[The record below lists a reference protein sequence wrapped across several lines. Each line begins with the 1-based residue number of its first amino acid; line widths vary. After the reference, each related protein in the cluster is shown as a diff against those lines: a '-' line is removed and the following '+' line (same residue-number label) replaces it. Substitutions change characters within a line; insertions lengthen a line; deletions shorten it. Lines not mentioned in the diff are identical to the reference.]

1 MAEIPELRPPKKDNS
16 MEEAFLKA
24 QKGTDGFAKKLTDII
39 NEQDQK
45 PMPISHKSGDY
56 KAAIAKSACDAVN
69 RRHQDTRE
77 LIDRRMQ
84 DHLMENGGRVDL
96 WPDSVSVGKAGWK
109 DIDYDDV
116 RFDYF
121 GDVYVVKSEGSKHAV
136 ARKSREFIYRN
147 TYKAPDSPE
156 FCAIQKRY
164 KDAQKEMDKAH
175 GQVSHFLV
183 LLFFVGAVYLAY
195 ALLSVIGD
203 MIFGISKSFVEPL
216 YYSWGLDVPGE
227 GVPCLLKNIAYI
239 LLGGPAYLHY
249 MLKDGIGGPAGTKIY
264 WIIVVI
270 ALLFMAGGAVLCWVR
285 LHETRASNRE
295 YKRAKAAFREI
306 ADSEEYK
313 RAGEENEQWKR
324 DSKAFSE
331 QWHREWFQWVK
342 AHKEYGGQ
350 SAVEAALKGAA
361 GVKQT
366 LREAEARAAMEEMG
380 FDPPEGVTA
389 VQWTER
395 FTGLLDEGMEKCG
408 AEDIDQMAPED
419 RQKVM
424 EEVLYQMAK
433 ENLI

>member
-1 MAEIPELRPPKKDNS
+1 M
-16 MEEAFLKA
+16 
-24 QKGTDGFAKKLTDII
+24 
-39 NEQDQK
+39 
-45 PMPISHKSGDY
+45 
-56 KAAIAKSACDAVN
+56 
-69 RRHQDTRE
+69 
-77 LIDRRMQ
+77 
-84 DHLMENGGRVDL
+84 
-96 WPDSVSVGKAGWK
+96 
-109 DIDYDDV
+109 
-116 RFDYF
+116 
-121 GDVYVVKSEGSKHAV
+121 
-136 ARKSREFIYRN
+136 
-147 TYKAPDSPE
+147 
-156 FCAIQKRY
+156 
-164 KDAQKEMDKAH
+164 
-175 GQVSHFLV
+175 
-183 LLFFVGAVYLAY
+183 
-195 ALLSVIGD
+195 
-203 MIFGISKSFVEPL
+203 
-216 YYSWGLDVPGE
+216 
-227 GVPCLLKNIAYI
+227 
-239 LLGGPAYLHY
+239 GGPAYLHY

-350 SAVEAALKGAA
+350 PAVEAALKGAA

-408 AEDIDQMAPED
+408 AEDIDQMAPKD